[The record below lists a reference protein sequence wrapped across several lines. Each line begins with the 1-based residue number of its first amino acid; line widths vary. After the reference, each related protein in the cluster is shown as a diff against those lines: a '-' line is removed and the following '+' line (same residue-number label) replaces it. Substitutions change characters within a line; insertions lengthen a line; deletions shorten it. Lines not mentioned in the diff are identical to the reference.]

1 MADNAF
7 RAYIKSRN
15 NSPVYNFSSRAMIS
29 DNSYNANY
37 DVNPITVLL
46 RSASNQPDNARAN
59 HHSDY
64 PQQRTMSNF
73 SSEFADRYRAR
84 PSDRPHVV
92 GLDGRAVT
100 SRSGRMDNR
109 GFNGFF
115 PSMKLRAGTPVSGTP
130 ATTPTKALHRS
141 RTSITSK
148 HTDRARPVVSCIML
162 LSTSKLHA
170 PVEKTKIQ
178 ARCFYDS

>member
-29 DNSYNANY
+29 DNNSYSTNY

-46 RSASNQPDNARAN
+46 RSASSQPDTARVN
-59 HHSDY
+59 HHY

-84 PSDRPHVV
+84 PSGRPHVV

-141 RTSITSK
+141 RTSINSK
-148 HTDRARPVVSCIML
+148 QTDRARPVVSSVVEVQTCTRLRFGDNNAGAL
-162 LSTSKLHA
+162 L
-170 PVEKTKIQ
+170 
-178 ARCFYDS
+178 